1 MACLIKRDDNI
12 HILGCVGEGLW
23 RQIGARAGFA
33 TVPSV
38 TLAGFVISL
47 RNESLNGRCPP
58 CLLPVLD
65 GVLGAAWSIDA
76 VLATLVGRLRGSP
89 SLLCLHDLR
98 VIRKVSQEPL

>member
-12 HILGCVGEGLW
+12 HILGCVGKVFGD
-23 RQIGARAGFA
+23 RQGPGPSFA
-33 TVPSV
+33 TVLSV